1 MSMIANMSRQKG
13 DPRILRRGPG
23 SLGAADRLAR
33 ALGWFSIGLGVA
45 QMLAPRRMTRAL
57 GMRGQEG
64 LMRAYGAREVASGVL
79 ALSVDP
85 SVGLRSRMVGD
96 AVDAATLIA
105 ALRPGNPKRDN
116 VMLALAMVAGVTML
130 DILAD
135 QALKARHGREQ
146 ARPLRRIAPNT
157 AARPGDRSGFP
168 QGLARAR
175 GAARD
180 FVVPEDFRAA
190 F

>member
-1 MSMIANMSRQKG
+1 MKLIANMSRQKG
-13 DPRILRRGPG
+13 DPRILRGGPG

-64 LMRAYGAREVASGVL
+64 LMRAYGAREVVSGVL

-85 SVGLRSRMVGD
+85 SVGLRSRIVGD
-96 AVDAATLIA
+96 AVDAATLLT

-116 VMLALAMVAGVTML
+116 VMLALAAVAGIAVL
-130 DILAD
+130 DVLAD
-135 QALKARHGREQ
+135 RALTARHGREQ
-146 ARPLRRIAPNT
+146 PRRPRRVT
-157 AARPGDRSGFP
+157 AHIGDRSGFP

-175 GAARD
+175 GAAGD
-180 FVVPEDFRAA
+180 FVAPEDFRPP